1 MKSKALTLL
10 RGIISERQSSAK
22 RSVWLQYFLQR
33 QPSHEPRCKMAFR
46 MGNYSHAL
54 NDVDGARFVTED
66 FWSTDPEYIEWLDSQ
81 EEQDDDSTDRS

>member
-1 MKSKALTLL
+1 
-10 RGIISERQSSAK
+10 
-22 RSVWLQYFLQR
+22 
-33 QPSHEPRCKMAFR
+33 MAFR
-46 MGNYSHAL
+46 MGYYSHAL